1 MPRNKIS
8 EFDKK
13 LRATIAANL
22 KKYSSSITQGQLSEM
37 TGIPASTISGYFAER
52 STPNAGQVQKLADA
66 LGVDKCDIDP
76 RFSSVSLQS
85 QPEKKYVKI
94 PVVGKI
100 VAGTPTDAVENIISY
115 EEIPAALARRG
126 EFFGLEI
133 YGDSMEPTM
142 FEGDIVIV
150 LATPIAETGDIA
162 VVLVNGDEATI
173 KEIQRAPDGVTL
185 IGHNLNA
192 YKPHFYSNE
201 QIETLPVLI
210 RGVVCEIRRK
220 LKTFPTRY

>member
-1 MPRNKIS
+1 MNENEYNAKIGARIKEARKAKKITLKELGQSVGIS
-8 EFDKK
+8 ESTTKRYED
-13 LRATIAANL
+13 
-22 KKYSSSITQGQLSEM
+22 GQ
-37 TGIPASTISGYFAER
+37 I
-52 STPNAGQVQKLADA
+52 K
-66 LGVDKCDIDP
+66 GVDVNIIKKFAAALDVTPAWLMGYDDVVP
-76 RFSSVSLQS
+76 L
-85 QPEKKYVKI
+85 PEKKYVKI

-142 FEGDIVIV
+142 FEGDVVIV
-150 LATPIAETGDIA
+150 LATPVAETGDIA

>member
-1 MPRNKIS
+1 MANIGQRIK
-8 EFDKK
+8 ERRK
-13 LRATIAANL
+13 LLKLTADDLAKAIGKDRATIYRYENSDIKKLPTTVLEPLAAAL
-22 KKYSSSITQGQLSEM
+22 DVT
-37 TGIPASTISGYFAER
+37 PAWLMGYDDV
-52 STPNAGQVQKLADA
+52 TPL
-66 LGVDKCDIDP
+66 
-76 RFSSVSLQS
+76 
-85 QPEKKYVKI
+85 PEKKYVKI

-150 LATPIAETGDIA
+150 LSTPVAETGDIA